1 MQSAS
6 QTNDRQITEWPHLPT
21 VQPDITLLLDM
32 EGVIR
37 EATLSPAMSSE
48 SVDGWLGRPWVEVA
62 GEMGGDKVKRM
73 VDDARVSGISA
84 FRQINQR
91 FPSGLEIPMEFTT
104 VLLGGRAGML
114 AIGKNLQAVAE
125 LQSRLIAAQQ
135 TMERDY
141 WKLREIETR
150 YRLVFDASNEA
161 VMIVSAANLR
171 IIEANRTAIEAL
183 NSSRRRNEDLAGREL
198 LHDVAAEDREAVR
211 EMLARI
217 RERGKALSILV
228 HLGADAKPWMLR
240 GSLITAE
247 PGHVF
252 LLQFT
257 AATDL
262 SAPAEKGEHST
273 VEELIDHLP
282 DGFVALD
289 EAGIIRH
296 ANQAFLD
303 LVQLGSK
310 GSAIGE
316 SLGRWLWQPG
326 ADLNALLA
334 NIQRHKT
341 VRLFTTS
348 IRGELGTDTEVEISA
363 GSRRRR
369 RTEPDRRAASQR
381 GPPPSLRR
389 RERPAAHGAG
399 LDERADRKILAA
411 QAGQEHGQRRRAALC
426 QAGAGTCR
434 RQPDGDRRTS
444 GIEPAEPLCKAQ
456 SLRPRRQGVGRRGN
470 PRGLIWRCIPS
481 LPQRSEKPIFRTANG
496 KRSILRARF
505 SRMARCW
512 SSASPIIASFRPAPT
527 PPNSSI

>member
-1 MQSAS
+1 MAA
-6 QTNDRQITEWPHLPT
+6 LPT

-37 EATLSPAMSSE
+37 EATLSPAMSGE
-48 SVDGWLGRPWVEVA
+48 SVDGWLGRPWVEIA
-62 GEMGGDKVKRM
+62 GDMGGDKVKRM

-171 IIEANRTAIEAL
+171 IIEANRTAIEAV
-183 NSSRRRNEDLAGREL
+183 SSPRRRNEDLAGREL

-228 HLGADAKPWMLR
+228 HLGAEANPWMLR

-257 AATDL
+257 PATDL
-262 SAPAEKGEHST
+262 SAQAPTSERST
-273 VEELIDHLP
+273 VEDLVDYLP

-289 EAGIIRH
+289 PTGIIRH

-303 LVQLGSK
+303 LVQIGSK

-341 VRLFTTS
+341 VRLFTTT
-348 IRGELGTDTEVEISA
+348 IRGELGTDTEIEISA
-363 GSRRRR
+363 GSGEGEQNHIGVLLRNVARRLPSSGESDFL
-369 RTEPDRRAASQR
+369 RTALGSMSEQIGKS
-381 GPPPSLRR
+381 SLRKLVKNTVGIVEQHYVKEALELAGGNR
-389 RERPAAHGAG
+389 TATAELLGLSRQSLYAKLNRYG
-399 LDERADRKILAA
+399 LDDKGSDTE
-411 QAGQEHGQRRRAALC
+411 E
-426 QAGAGTCR
+426 
-434 RQPDGDRRTS
+434 
-444 GIEPAEPLCKAQ
+444 
-456 SLRPRRQGVGRRGN
+456 
-470 PRGLIWRCIPS
+470 
-481 LPQRSEKPIFRTANG
+481 
-496 KRSILRARF
+496 
-505 SRMARCW
+505 
-512 SSASPIIASFRPAPT
+512 T
-527 PPNSSI
+527 PED

>member
-1 MQSAS
+1 MAATTSM
-6 QTNDRQITEWPHLPT
+6 
-21 VQPDITLLLDM
+21 QPDITLLLDM

-37 EATLSPAMSSE
+37 EATLSSAMNGE
-48 SVDGWLGRPWVEVA
+48 SVDGWLGRPWVEI
-62 GEMGGDKVKRM
+62 GGDKVKRM

-91 FPSGLEIPMEFTT
+91 FPSGAEIPIEFTT

-141 WKLREIETR
+141 WKLREVETR

-171 IIEANRTAIEAL
+171 ILEANPKAIEAL
-183 NSSRRRNEDLAGREL
+183 SSSRRRNEDLAGREL
-198 LHDVAAEDREAVR
+198 LHDVAAEDRETVR

-228 HLGADAKPWMLR
+228 HLGAEAKPWMLR

-257 AATDL
+257 AAANL
-262 SAPAEKGEHST
+262 PAPTRNGDAST
-273 VEELIDHLP
+273 VEDLIDHLP
-282 DGFVALD
+282 DGFVATN
-289 EAGIIRH
+289 EAGVIRH

-303 LVQLGSK
+303 LVQIGSK

-326 ADLNALLA
+326 ADLNALLV
-334 NIQRHKT
+334 NLQRHKT
-341 VRLFTTS
+341 VRLFTTT
-348 IRGELGTDTEVEISA
+348 IRGELGSDTEIEISA
-363 GSRRRR
+363 GVSEQGHIGVLLRNVARRLSSSNG
-369 RTEPDRRAASQR
+369 D
-381 GPPPSLRR
+381 
-389 RERPAAHGAG
+389 
-399 LDERADRKILAA
+399 ADPL
-411 QAGQEHGQRRRAALC
+411 RAALGSISE
-426 QAGAGTCR
+426 QIGKSSLRKLVKNTVSIVEQHYVKEALEFAHGN
-434 RQPDGDRRTS
+434 RTAT
-444 GIEPAEPLCKAQ
+444 AELLGLSRQ
-456 SLRPRRQGVGRRGN
+456 SLYAKLNRYGLEDKGLDTEETN
-470 PRGLIWRCIPS
+470 P
-481 LPQRSEKPIFRTANG
+481 EA
-496 KRSILRARF
+496 
-505 SRMARCW
+505 
-512 SSASPIIASFRPAPT
+512 
-527 PPNSSI
+527 

>member
-1 MQSAS
+1 MAVS
-6 QTNDRQITEWPHLPT
+6 PT

-37 EATLSPAMSSE
+37 EATLSAAMSAE
-48 SVDGWLGRPWVEVA
+48 SVDGWLGRPWVEIA
-62 GEMGGDKVKRM
+62 GEVGGDKVRRM
-73 VDDARVSGISA
+73 VDDARVTGISA

-91 FPSGLEIPMEFTT
+91 FPSGQEIPMEFTT

-150 YRLVFDASNEA
+150 YRLVFDASDEA
-161 VMIVSAANLR
+161 VVIVSAANLR
-171 IIEANRTAIEAL
+171 IVEANRAAIEAL

-211 EMLARI
+211 EMLARV

-228 HLGADAKPWMLR
+228 HLGAEAKPWMLR

-247 PGHVF
+247 PGHIF

-257 AATDL
+257 AAAK
-262 SAPAEKGEHST
+262 APVARESGEHST
-273 VEELIDHLP
+273 LEDLIDHLP

-289 EAGIIRH
+289 QAGIIRH

-303 LVQLGSK
+303 LVQVGSK
-310 GSAIGE
+310 SSAIGE

-334 NIQRHKT
+334 NVQKHKT
-341 VRLFTTS
+341 VRLFTTTV
-348 IRGELGTDTEVEISA
+348 RGELGTDTEIEISA
-363 GSRRRR
+363 GNAEGGEPNHIGVLLRDVARRLPSRG
-369 RTEPDRRAASQR
+369 EGD
-381 GPPPSLRR
+381 L
-389 RERPAAHGAG
+389 
-399 LDERADRKILAA
+399 L
-411 QAGQEHGQRRRAALC
+411 RAALGSISEQIGKSSLRKLVQNTVGIVEQHYVK
-426 QAGAGTCR
+426 QALELAG
-434 RQPDGDRRTS
+434 GNRTAT
-444 GIEPAEPLCKAQ
+444 AELLGLSRQ
-456 SLRPRRQGVGRRGN
+456 SLYAKLNRY
-470 PRGLIWRCIPS
+470 GLDDKGPDA
-481 LPQRSEKPIFRTANG
+481 EE
-496 KRSILRARF
+496 
-505 SRMARCW
+505 
-512 SSASPIIASFRPAPT
+512 T
-527 PPNSSI
+527 PED

>member
-1 MQSAS
+1 MAA
-6 QTNDRQITEWPHLPT
+6 LPT

-32 EGVIR
+32 DGVIR
-37 EATLSPAMSSE
+37 EATLSPAMSGE
-48 SVDGWLGRPWVEVA
+48 SVDGWLGRPWDEIA
-62 GEMGGDKVKRM
+62 GEIGGDKVKRM

-198 LHDVAAEDREAVR
+198 LQDVAAEDREAVR

-228 HLGADAKPWMLR
+228 HLGPEAKPWMLR
-240 GSLITAE
+240 GSLITAD

-257 AATDL
+257 AA
-262 SAPAEKGEHST
+262 AESSPRAEDEREHST
-273 VEELIDHLP
+273 IEELIDHLP

-289 EAGIIRH
+289 EIGHRFSTPIRP
-296 ANQAFLD
+296 
-303 LVQLGSK
+303 SSIWCR
-310 GSAIGE
+310 SAP
-316 SLGRWLWQPG
+316 R
-326 ADLNALLA
+326 
-334 NIQRHKT
+334 
-341 VRLFTTS
+341 
-348 IRGELGTDTEVEISA
+348 
-363 GSRRRR
+363 
-369 RTEPDRRAASQR
+369 DRRSGNRWDAGFGS
-381 GPPPSLRR
+381 P
-389 RERPAAHGAG
+389 ER
-399 LDERADRKILAA
+399 I
-411 QAGQEHGQRRRAALC
+411 
-426 QAGAGTCR
+426 
-434 RQPDGDRRTS
+434 
-444 GIEPAEPLCKAQ
+444 
-456 SLRPRRQGVGRRGN
+456 
-470 PRGLIWRCIPS
+470 
-481 LPQRSEKPIFRTANG
+481 
-496 KRSILRARF
+496 
-505 SRMARCW
+505 
-512 SSASPIIASFRPAPT
+512 
-527 PPNSSI
+527 

>member
-1 MQSAS
+1 MAV
-6 QTNDRQITEWPHLPT
+6 PPT

-37 EATLSPAMSSE
+37 EATLSPAMGAE

-62 GEMGGDKVKRM
+62 GERGGDKVKRM
-73 VDDARVSGISA
+73 VDDARVTGISA

-161 VMIVSAANLR
+161 VIIVSAANLR
-171 IIEANRTAIEAL
+171 IIEANPTAVEAL
-183 NSSRRRNEDLAGREL
+183 NTPRRRNEDVAGREL
-198 LHDVAAEDREAVR
+198 LHEVAAEDREAVR

-228 HLGADAKPWMLR
+228 HLGPEAKPWMLR

-247 PGHVF
+247 PGHMF

-262 SAPAEKGEHST
+262 SAPAEKAGHST
-273 VEELIDHLP
+273 VEELIDRLP

-289 EAGIIRH
+289 DSGIIH
-296 ANQAFLD
+296 HVNQAFLD

-334 NIQRHKT
+334 NVQKHKT
-341 VRLFTTS
+341 VRLFTTT
-348 IRGELGTDTEVEISA
+348 IRGELGTETEIEISA
-363 GSRRRR
+363 
-369 RTEPDRRAASQR
+369 AASEAREQGQIGVLIR
-381 GPPPSLRR
+381 NVARRLPSASQTDLLRSTLGSMSEQIGKSSLRQLVKNTVSIVEQHYVKQALELAEGNR
-389 RERPAAHGAG
+389 TATAELLGLSRQSLYAKLNRYG
-399 LDERADRKILAA
+399 LDDK
-411 QAGQEHGQRRRAALC
+411 G
-426 QAGAGTCR
+426 
-434 RQPDGDRRTS
+434 PDN
-444 GIEPAEPLCKAQ
+444 EE
-456 SLRPRRQGVGRRGN
+456 
-470 PRGLIWRCIPS
+470 
-481 LPQRSEKPIFRTANG
+481 
-496 KRSILRARF
+496 
-505 SRMARCW
+505 
-512 SSASPIIASFRPAPT
+512 T
-527 PPNSSI
+527 PED

>member
-1 MQSAS
+1 MAA
-6 QTNDRQITEWPHLPT
+6 LPT

-37 EATLSPAMSSE
+37 EATLSPAMSGE
-48 SVDGWLGRPWVEVA
+48 SVDSWLGRPWVEVA
-62 GEMGGDKVKRM
+62 GAMGGDKVKRM

-161 VMIVSAANLR
+161 VIIVSAANLR
-171 IIEANRTAIEAL
+171 IVEANRTAVEAL

-198 LHDVAAEDREAVR
+198 LHEVAAQDRDAVR
-211 EMLARI
+211 EMLASI

-228 HLGADAKPWMLR
+228 HLGADKKPWMLR
-240 GSLITAE
+240 GSLMTAD

-252 LLQFT
+252 LLQL
-257 AATDL
+257 APATSA
-262 SAPAEKGEHST
+262 SAPAEPADHST
-273 VEELIDHLP
+273 VEELVDRLP

-289 EAGIIRH
+289 AAGVVRH

-326 ADLNALLA
+326 ADLNALLK

-348 IRGELGTDTEVEISA
+348 IRGELGTETEIEISGGMGEGGQIGVLLRNVSRRLPSGNESDFLRTALGSMSEQIGKSSLRSLVKNTVSIVEQHYVKQALELAGGNRSATAELLGLSRQSLYAKLNRYGLENKGSDTEE
-363 GSRRRR
+363 
-369 RTEPDRRAASQR
+369 T
-381 GPPPSLRR
+381 
-389 RERPAAHGAG
+389 
-399 LDERADRKILAA
+399 
-411 QAGQEHGQRRRAALC
+411 
-426 QAGAGTCR
+426 
-434 RQPDGDRRTS
+434 
-444 GIEPAEPLCKAQ
+444 
-456 SLRPRRQGVGRRGN
+456 
-470 PRGLIWRCIPS
+470 
-481 LPQRSEKPIFRTANG
+481 
-496 KRSILRARF
+496 
-505 SRMARCW
+505 
-512 SSASPIIASFRPAPT
+512 T
-527 PPNSSI
+527 PED

>member
-1 MQSAS
+1 MAA
-6 QTNDRQITEWPHLPT
+6 LPT

-32 EGVIR
+32 DGVIR
-37 EATLSPAMSSE
+37 EATLSPAMSAE
-48 SVDGWLGRPWVEVA
+48 SVDGWLGRPWVEIA

-161 VMIVSAANLR
+161 VMIVSTANLR
-171 IIEANRTAIEAL
+171 IIEANRTAVEAL

-198 LHDVAAEDREAVR
+198 LHEVAANDREAVR

-228 HLGADAKPWMLR
+228 HLGAEARPWMLR

-262 SAPAEKGEHST
+262 SAPAERNDQSI
-273 VEELIDHLP
+273 VEDLVDHLP
-282 DGFVALD
+282 DAFVALD
-289 EAGIIRH
+289 ATGIIRH

-303 LVQLGSK
+303 LVQVGSK

-334 NIQRHKT
+334 NIQSHRT
-341 VRLFTTS
+341 VRLFTTT

-363 GSRRRR
+363 G
-369 RTEPDRRAASQR
+369 ASQGSEHNHIGVLLR
-381 GPPPSLRR
+381 NVARRLPSSGESDLLRTALGSMSEQIGKSSLRKLVKNTVGIVEQHYVKQALELAGGNR
-389 RERPAAHGAG
+389 TATAELLGLSRQSLYAKLSLYG
-399 LDERADRKILAA
+399 LDDK
-411 QAGQEHGQRRRAALC
+411 GPG
-426 QAGAGTCR
+426 
-434 RQPDGDRRTS
+434 
-444 GIEPAEPLCKAQ
+444 
-456 SLRPRRQGVGRRGN
+456 
-470 PRGLIWRCIPS
+470 
-481 LPQRSEKPIFRTANG
+481 SEE
-496 KRSILRARF
+496 
-505 SRMARCW
+505 
-512 SSASPIIASFRPAPT
+512 T
-527 PPNSSI
+527 PED

>member
-1 MQSAS
+1 MAA
-6 QTNDRQITEWPHLPT
+6 LPT

-37 EATLSPAMSSE
+37 EATLSPAMGSE
-48 SVDGWLGRPWVEVA
+48 SVDGWLGRAWVEVA
-62 GEMGGDKVKRM
+62 GDMGGDKVRRM
-73 VDDARVSGISA
+73 VDDARASGISA

-91 FPSGLEIPMEFTT
+91 FPSGMEIPMEFTT

-161 VMIVSAANLR
+161 VVVVSAANLR
-171 IIEANRTAIEAL
+171 IMEANRAAIEAL
-183 NSSRRRNEDLAGREL
+183 NSSRRRNEDLTGREL
-198 LHDVAAEDREAVR
+198 LHDVAAEDRDAVR

-228 HLGADAKPWMLR
+228 HLGAEARPWMLR

-262 SAPAEKGEHST
+262 SAPAEKREHST
-273 VEELIDHLP
+273 VEELIDRLP
-282 DGFVALD
+282 DGFVAMD
-289 EAGIIRH
+289 EAGVIGH
-296 ANQAFLD
+296 VNQAFLD
-303 LVQLGSK
+303 LVQIGSK

-334 NIQRHKT
+334 SIQRYKA
-341 VRLFTTS
+341 VRLFTTT
-348 IRGELGTDTEVEISA
+348 IRGELGTETEIEISA
-363 GSRRRR
+363 AIGEFDQIGVLLRNVARRLPSGGESDLLRSALGSMS
-369 RTEPDRRAASQR
+369 EQIGKS
-381 GPPPSLRR
+381 SLRKLVKNTVSVVEQHYVKQALELASGNR
-389 RERPAAHGAG
+389 TATAELLGLSRQSLYAKLNRYG
-399 LDERADRKILAA
+399 LDDK
-411 QAGQEHGQRRRAALC
+411 
-426 QAGAGTCR
+426 
-434 RQPDGDRRTS
+434 
-444 GIEPAEPLCKAQ
+444 EPNAE
-456 SLRPRRQGVGRRGN
+456 
-470 PRGLIWRCIPS
+470 
-481 LPQRSEKPIFRTANG
+481 E
-496 KRSILRARF
+496 
-505 SRMARCW
+505 
-512 SSASPIIASFRPAPT
+512 T
-527 PPNSSI
+527 PEA

>member
-1 MQSAS
+1 MAA
-6 QTNDRQITEWPHLPT
+6 LPT

-37 EATLSPAMSSE
+37 EATLSPAMGAE
-48 SVDGWLGRPWVEVA
+48 SVDGWLGRPWVEIA

-91 FPSGLEIPMEFTT
+91 FPSGLEIPMEYTT

-161 VMIVSAANLR
+161 VLIVSAANLR
-171 IIEANRTAIEAL
+171 IIEANPTAVDAL
-183 NSSRRRNEDLAGREL
+183 NSQRRRNEDLSGREL
-198 LHDVAAEDREAVR
+198 LHEVAAGDREAVR
-211 EMLARI
+211 DMLARI

-228 HLGADAKPWMLR
+228 HLGPEAKPWMLR

-262 SAPAEKGEHST
+262 SAPVEKAGHST
-273 VEELIDHLP
+273 VEDLIDHLP

-289 EAGIIRH
+289 DAGIIRH

-326 ADLNALLA
+326 ADLHALLV
-334 NIQRHKT
+334 NIQKHKT
-341 VRLFTTS
+341 IRLFTTT
-348 IRGELGTDTEVEISA
+348 IRGELGTETEIEISA
-363 GSRRRR
+363 GTGEAEQGQIGVLLRNVARRLPSGGEADLLRSALRSMSEQIGKSSLRSLVKNTVGIVEQHYVKQALELAGGNRTATAELLGLSRQSLYAKLNRYGLEDK
-369 RTEPDRRAASQR
+369 EPDT
-381 GPPPSLRR
+381 
-389 RERPAAHGAG
+389 E
-399 LDERADRKILAA
+399 E
-411 QAGQEHGQRRRAALC
+411 
-426 QAGAGTCR
+426 
-434 RQPDGDRRTS
+434 TS
-444 GIEPAEPLCKAQ
+444 EA
-456 SLRPRRQGVGRRGN
+456 
-470 PRGLIWRCIPS
+470 
-481 LPQRSEKPIFRTANG
+481 
-496 KRSILRARF
+496 
-505 SRMARCW
+505 
-512 SSASPIIASFRPAPT
+512 
-527 PPNSSI
+527 

>member
-1 MQSAS
+1 MAA
-6 QTNDRQITEWPHLPT
+6 LPT

-37 EATLSPAMSSE
+37 EATLSPAMGSE
-48 SVDGWLGRPWVEVA
+48 SVDGWLGRAWVEVA
-62 GEMGGDKVKRM
+62 GDMGGDKVRRM
-73 VDDARVSGISA
+73 VDDARASGISA

-91 FPSGLEIPMEFTT
+91 FPSGMEIPMEFTT

-161 VMIVSAANLR
+161 VVVVSAANLR
-171 IIEANRTAIEAL
+171 IMEANRTAIEAL
-183 NSSRRRNEDLAGREL
+183 NSSRRRNEDLTGREL
-198 LHDVAAEDREAVR
+198 LHDVAAEDRDAVR

-228 HLGADAKPWMLR
+228 HLGAEARPWMLR

-262 SAPAEKGEHST
+262 SAPAEKREHST
-273 VEELIDHLP
+273 VEELIDRLP
-282 DGFVALD
+282 DGFVAMD
-289 EAGIIRH
+289 EAGVIGH
-296 ANQAFLD
+296 VNQAFLD
-303 LVQLGSK
+303 LVQIGSK

-334 NIQRHKT
+334 SIQRYKA
-341 VRLFTTS
+341 VRLFTTT
-348 IRGELGTDTEVEISA
+348 IRGELGTETEIEISA
-363 GSRRRR
+363 AIGEFDQIGVLLRNVARRLPSGSESDLLRSALGSMS
-369 RTEPDRRAASQR
+369 EQIGKS
-381 GPPPSLRR
+381 SLRKLVKNTVSVVEQHYVKQALELASGNR
-389 RERPAAHGAG
+389 TATAELLGLSRQSLYAKLNRYG
-399 LDERADRKILAA
+399 LDDK
-411 QAGQEHGQRRRAALC
+411 
-426 QAGAGTCR
+426 
-434 RQPDGDRRTS
+434 
-444 GIEPAEPLCKAQ
+444 EPNAE
-456 SLRPRRQGVGRRGN
+456 
-470 PRGLIWRCIPS
+470 
-481 LPQRSEKPIFRTANG
+481 E
-496 KRSILRARF
+496 
-505 SRMARCW
+505 
-512 SSASPIIASFRPAPT
+512 T
-527 PPNSSI
+527 PEA

>member
-1 MQSAS
+1 MAA
-6 QTNDRQITEWPHLPT
+6 LPT

-37 EATLSPAMSSE
+37 EATLSPSMSNE

-62 GEMGGDKVKRM
+62 GEIGGEKVKRM
-73 VDDARVSGISA
+73 VDDARVTGISA

-91 FPSGLEIPMEFTT
+91 FPSGLEIPMEYTT

-171 IIEANRTAIEAL
+171 ILEANRTAIEAL
-183 NSSRRRNEDLAGREL
+183 NSPRRRNEDIAGREL
-198 LHDVAAEDREAVR
+198 LHDIAAEDRDAVR
-211 EMLARI
+211 EVLARI

-228 HLGADAKPWMLR
+228 HLGAEAKPWMLR
-240 GSLITAE
+240 GSLMTAE

-257 AATDL
+257 ATTDL
-262 SAPAEKGEHST
+262 SAPRDKGAPASI
-273 VEELIDHLP
+273 EELVEHLP

-289 EAGIIRH
+289 EAGVIRH

-310 GSAIGE
+310 ASAIGE
-316 SLGRWLWQPG
+316 SLDRWLWQPG
-326 ADLNALLA
+326 ADLNALLS
-334 NIQRHKT
+334 NIQRHRT

-348 IRGELGTDTEVEISA
+348 IRGELGTETEVEISA
-363 GSRRRR
+363 GTGEDEPGQIGVLLRNVARRLPSGSESDFL
-369 RTEPDRRAASQR
+369 RTAL
-381 GPPPSLRR
+381 GPMSEQIGKSSLRQLVKNTVGIVEQHYVKQALELAGGNR
-389 RERPAAHGAG
+389 TATAELLGLSRQSLYAKLNRYG
-399 LDERADRKILAA
+399 LDDK
-411 QAGQEHGQRRRAALC
+411 G
-426 QAGAGTCR
+426 
-434 RQPDGDRRTS
+434 PDV
-444 GIEPAEPLCKAQ
+444 EE
-456 SLRPRRQGVGRRGN
+456 
-470 PRGLIWRCIPS
+470 
-481 LPQRSEKPIFRTANG
+481 
-496 KRSILRARF
+496 
-505 SRMARCW
+505 
-512 SSASPIIASFRPAPT
+512 T
-527 PPNSSI
+527 PED